1 MDMMRESS
9 YHYYIRNARK
19 YGKVFKVIILGFNY
33 PLVRGYTFPWCLH
46 LTFSNGQVWFGATPV
61 IVVSDPELGR
71 AINLRNPNRHEP
83 VGPVTVMSPKQ
94 RIFDEEGI
102 LQTKKCAI
110 PNQDFMSPTKQSAC
124 YACM

>member
-1 MDMMRESS
+1 MEMMRESS

-19 YGKVFKVIILGFNY
+19 YGKVFKVIFLGFKC
-33 PLVRGYTFPWCLH
+33 PLVLMFTCRWCVHVTFL
-46 LTFSNGQVWFGATPV
+46 SAQVWFGATPV
-61 IVVSDPELGR
+61 IVVSDPILGR

-102 LQTKKCAI
+102 LQTKKCVV
-110 PNQDFMSPTKQSAC
+110 PLH
-124 YACM
+124 